1 MFNEPV
7 RVIANPKTG
16 KVYTPNAA
24 GTHMTVAVEQYKS
37 TSNRNYLGMQHRVAF
52 LRGENKV
59 MERYN
64 LKAGQI
70 LPGTIYSVESFEPQ
84 YEEQQ
89 PKMNPKTGEI
99 VLTEGRPT
107 YLQYFHSFDV
117 NQPDIFIRETANVAE
132 EKAVEKEALQEI

>member
-1 MFNEPV
+1 MFNETV
-7 RVIANPKTG
+7 RVIAHPKTG

-24 GTHMTVAVEQYKS
+24 GTHMTVAVEQYKN

-52 LRGENKV
+52 LRGENKD

-64 LKAGQI
+64 LKAGQVF
-70 LPGTIYSVESFEPQ
+70 PGTIYSVESFEPQ
-84 YEEQQ
+84 FEGQK
-89 PKMNPKTGEI
+89 PKINPKTGEA

-117 NQPDIFIRETANVAE
+117 NQPDIFIRETVNMTEKEVA
-132 EKAVEKEALQEI
+132 EKEALQEI